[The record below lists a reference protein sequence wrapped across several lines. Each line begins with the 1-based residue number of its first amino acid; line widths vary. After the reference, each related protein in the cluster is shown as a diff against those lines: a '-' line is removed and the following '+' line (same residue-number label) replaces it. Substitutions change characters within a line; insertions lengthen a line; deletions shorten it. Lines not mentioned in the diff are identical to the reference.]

1 MDSLELTIAV
11 NTYKSPELLRLC
23 LESIERFMPSSG
35 IRYEVMVVDSATEED
50 TEMMMRE
57 DFPNVRF
64 LPFRENVGFKSLINT
79 SLDEARGEYV
89 FLINGDIILTEGA
102 VPELLGYM
110 RQHENIGILGPKQ
123 YNFNGSIQQSFF
135 RFYKPVTIVYR
146 RTFLARFGF
155 AKRHLDW
162 FAMKEVG
169 DPQEPISAEW
179 IIGSALLVKRQVA
192 LEVGHM
198 DNRFFMYMEDVDW
211 CRRFW
216 EKGLRVV
223 YYPKCFVYHYHGK
236 GSAQGGFLRSL
247 LSNKLT
253 WYHIES
259 AIKYFWKYRGKKS
272 PTIY

>member
-1 MDSLELTIAV
+1 MESVELSIAV

-23 LESIERFMPSSG
+23 LESIRRFMPASG
-35 IRYEVMVVDSATEED
+35 LRYEVMVVDSSTEED

-57 DFPNVRF
+57 DFPEVRF
-64 LPFRENVGFKSLINT
+64 FPFRENVGFKSLINT

-89 FLINGDIILTEGA
+89 FLINGDIILTEHV
-102 VPELLGYM
+102 VPAMLAYM
-110 RQHENIGILGPKQ
+110 RQNPKIGILGPKQ

-135 RFYKPVTIVYR
+135 RFYRPVTILYR
-146 RTFLARFGF
+146 RTFLSRFGF

-162 FAMKEVG
+162 FAMSEVG
-169 DPQEPISAEW
+169 DPNDPIPAEW
-179 IIGSALLVKRQVA
+179 IIGSAMMVKREQA
-192 LEVGHM
+192 LKVGYM

-216 EKGLRVV
+216 ESGLRVV
-223 YYPKCFVYHYHGK
+223 YYPKYFVYHYHAK
-236 GSAQGGFLRSL
+236 GSGQGGFIRSL

-259 AIKYFWKYRGKKS
+259 AIKYFWKYRGQKS

>member
-1 MDSLELTIAV
+1 MEPIELSIAV

-23 LESIERFMPSSG
+23 LESIERFMPRSG

-102 VPELLGYM
+102 VPELLAYL
-110 RQHENIGILGPKQ
+110 RQHQDIGILGPKQ
-123 YNFNGSIQQSFF
+123 FNFNGSIQQSFF
-135 RFYKPVTIVYR
+135 RFYKPATILYR
-146 RTFLARFGF
+146 RTFLGRFAF

-162 FAMKEVG
+162 FGMKEIG
-169 DPQEPISAEW
+169 DPKEPIPAEW
-179 IIGSALLVKRQVA
+179 IIGSALLVRRKVA

-223 YYPKCFVYHYHGK
+223 YYPQCFVYHYHGK
-236 GSAQGGFLRSL
+236 GSAEGGFLRSI

-259 AIKYFWKYRGKKS
+259 ALKYFWKYRGQKS

>member
-1 MDSLELTIAV
+1 MDPIELSIAV

-23 LESIERFMPSSG
+23 LESIERFMPISG

-79 SLDEARGEYV
+79 SLDEAKGEYV

-102 VPELLGYM
+102 VPELLTYL
-110 RQHENIGILGPKQ
+110 REHEDIGILGPKQ
-123 YNFNGSIQQSFF
+123 FNFNGSIQQSFF
-135 RFYKPVTIVYR
+135 RFYKPTTILYR
-146 RTFLARFGF
+146 RTFLGRLAF

-162 FAMKEVG
+162 FGMKEIG
-169 DPQEPISAEW
+169 DPKEPISAEW
-179 IIGSALLVKRQVA
+179 LIGSALLVRRKVA
-192 LEVGHM
+192 LEVGYM

-236 GSAQGGFLRSL
+236 GSAQGGFFRSL

-259 AIKYFWKYRGKKS
+259 ALKYFWKYRGQKS
-272 PTIY
+272 PTIH

>member
-1 MDSLELTIAV
+1 MESIELSIAV

-23 LESIERFMPSSG
+23 LESIERFMPGSG

-50 TEMMMRE
+50 MEMMMRE
-57 DFPNVRF
+57 DFPHVRF

-79 SLDEARGEYV
+79 SLDEAKGEYV

-102 VPELLGYM
+102 VPELLAYL
-110 RQHENIGILGPKQ
+110 REHQDIGILGPKQ
-123 YNFNGSIQQSFF
+123 FNFNGSIQQSFF
-135 RFYKPVTIVYR
+135 RFYKPTTILYR
-146 RTFLARFGF
+146 RTFLGRFAF

-162 FAMKEVG
+162 FGMKEIG
-169 DPQEPISAEW
+169 DPKEPIPAEW
-179 IIGSALLVKRQVA
+179 VIGSALLVRRKVA
-192 LEVGHM
+192 LEVGYM

-236 GSAQGGFLRSL
+236 GSAQGGFFKSL

-259 AIKYFWKYRGKKS
+259 AMKYFWKYRGQKS
-272 PTIY
+272 PTIF

>member
-1 MDSLELTIAV
+1 MESIELSIAV

-23 LESIERFMPSSG
+23 LESIERFMPASG

-64 LPFRENVGFKSLINT
+64 LPFHENVGFKSLINT
-79 SLDEARGEYV
+79 SLDEAKGEYV

-102 VPELLGYM
+102 VPELLAYL
-110 RQHENIGILGPKQ
+110 REHQDIGILGPKQ
-123 YNFNGSIQQSFF
+123 FNFNGSIQQSFF
-135 RFYKPVTIVYR
+135 RFYKPATILYR
-146 RTFLARFGF
+146 RTFLGRFAF

-162 FAMKEVG
+162 FSMKEIG
-169 DPQEPISAEW
+169 DPKEPIPAEW
-179 IIGSALLVKRQVA
+179 IIGSALLVRRKVA
-192 LEVGHM
+192 LEVGYM

-236 GSAQGGFLRSL
+236 GSAQGGFFRSL

-259 AIKYFWKYRGKKS
+259 AIKYFWKYRGQKS